1 MLLRRHLQRSWLK
14 PAVLQLRRRRLGA
27 ATRALSGTS
36 ESDTI
41 FALSSAE
48 GKAGVAVVRISG
60 DRAERC
66 LRALTGDS
74 ELPPPRVYVLW
85 LLPAQVTACKRV

>member
-1 MLLRRHLQRSWLK
+1 MLLRRCGGTCQRWLA
-14 PAVLQLRRRRLGA
+14 PPPLLLR
-27 ATRALSGTS
+27 RALSSSAGGAA

-60 DRAERC
+60 DHAERC
-66 LRALTGDS
+66 LRELSGAS
-74 ELPPPRVYVLW
+74 ELPPPRVCDLCIYDE
-85 LLPAQVTACKRV
+85 